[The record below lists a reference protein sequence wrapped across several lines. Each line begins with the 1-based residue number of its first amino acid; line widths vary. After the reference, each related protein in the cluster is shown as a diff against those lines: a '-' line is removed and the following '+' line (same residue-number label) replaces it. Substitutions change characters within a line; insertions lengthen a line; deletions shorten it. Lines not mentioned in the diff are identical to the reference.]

1 MSKSADELIALGY
14 QSRRE
19 GRLQDAKASCTQAVE
34 LCRES
39 GDRSLLASTLTG
51 LGQIE
56 RDLKNRDVAL
66 ELYREAV
73 DILRSGTDQLR
84 FAHTIRHVGDILRGD
99 GSMEEARPCY
109 EEALRIYRSHS
120 ETSLLDLANTIRG
133 FALLKGAVGEA
144 EESKSLWREAR
155 GLALVASALRLECRK
170 VIGRSARLTEKNDH
184 RP

>member
-1 MSKSADELIALGY
+1 MSKSADEMIALGY

-19 GRLQDAKASCTQAVE
+19 GRLQDAKTFFSQAVE

-39 GDRSLLASTLTG
+39 GDRSLLAAALTG

-56 RDLKNRDVAL
+56 RDFKNRGAAL

-73 DILRSGTDQLR
+73 EILRSGPDQLK
-84 FAHTIRHVGDILRGD
+84 FAHTIRHLGDILRGD

-120 ETSLLDLANTIRG
+120 ETLPLDLANTLRG
-133 FALLKGAVGEA
+133 FALLEGAVGHREA
-144 EESKSLWREAR
+144 KSLWQEAR
-155 GLALVASALRLECRK
+155 GLYESVNVEAGVQESDRQ
-170 VIGRSARLTEKNDH
+170 IARLSAK
-184 RP
+184 

>member
-1 MSKSADELIALGY
+1 MSKTADELITLGY

-19 GRLQDAKASCTQAVE
+19 GRPQDAKASFTQAVE

-39 GDRSLLASTLTG
+39 GDRSLLASALTG

-56 RDLKNRDVAL
+56 RDLKNRGVAI
-66 ELYREAV
+66 EHYREAV
-73 DILRSGTDQLR
+73 EILRSGPDQIK
-84 FAHTIRHVGDILRGD
+84 FAHTMRHLGDILRGD

-120 ETSLLDLANTIRG
+120 ETSPLDLANAIRG

-144 EESKSLWREAR
+144 EESKLLWREAR
-155 GLALVASALRLECRK
+155 GLYESVNVEPGVQESDRQ
-170 VIGRSARLTEKNDH
+170 IARLTEK
-184 RP
+184 